1 MGEIVTNSLSSSLKT
16 VNSAE
21 DLGVVITSDPTW
33 SKRVNAVI
41 KKADKIFALIH
52 RPVDPSG
59 PEASATLYNL
69 MYKMVYE
76 ERLNR
81 LKWLTLESCRLY
93 LSLLE
98 CYKTVLA

>member
-41 KKADKIFALIH
+41 NKADKIFALIH

-59 PEASATLYNL
+59 PEASATLYYL
-69 MYKMVYE
+69 LDKMIYE
-76 ERLNR
+76 ERLKR
-81 LKWLTLESCRLY
+81 LKWPTLESCSLY

>member
-1 MGEIVTNSLSSSLKT
+1 MGEIVTNSLSLSLKT

-41 KKADKIFALIH
+41 NKADA
-52 RPVDPSG
+52 SG

-69 MYKMVYE
+69 LDKMIYE
-76 ERLNR
+76 ERLKR
-81 LKWLTLESCRLY
+81 LKWPTLESCSLY